1 MRLMI
6 TTRRQATR
14 VRASRRALNSFRK
27 LIHLQAILPWKSE
40 EGRYEG
46 SEVDVLPSDDFRS
59 GNRQSKMIT
68 TK

>member
-1 MRLMI
+1 
-6 TTRRQATR
+6 
-14 VRASRRALNSFRK
+14 LNSFRK